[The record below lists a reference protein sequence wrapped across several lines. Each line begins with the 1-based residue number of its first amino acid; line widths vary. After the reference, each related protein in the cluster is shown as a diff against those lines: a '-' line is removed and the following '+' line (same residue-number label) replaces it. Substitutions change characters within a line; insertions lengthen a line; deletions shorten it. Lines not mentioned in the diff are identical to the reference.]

1 MPSAIY
7 LGACFYDSARVC
19 IFYIRMV
26 IRLHKCSDMVHL
38 VKHVCLVFSW
48 YLDLCAHLVDLTF
61 EVQQRTMLDPMI
73 IGIAAAFL
81 ARTPVPGLSIPRSK
95 SGLQRENILK

>member
-61 EVQQRTMLDPMI
+61 KVQQRTMLDPMI
-73 IGIAAAFL
+73 IGIACRLHSLHAL
-81 ARTPVPGLSIPRSK
+81 QYQDCPYHDGKVVCRERTF
-95 SGLQRENILK
+95 